1 MRWTLLTI
9 AIAGFFASPARAADD
24 VMAGF
29 YGNTALATGGMADL
43 HIYYRPDHTFLMDV
57 PAFHM
62 QFRGTWK
69 IAGSEVCRTYEKA
82 PPGADNPSCTPAHAR
97 KVGDT
102 WTVTT
107 GSETRT
113 VTLLKGIQ

>member
-1 MRWTLLTI
+1 MRQILLTI
-9 AIAGFFASPARAADD
+9 TAAGLLASPAWAADD

-29 YGNTALATGGMADL
+29 YGNTVVASGGMADV

-62 QFRGTWK
+62 EFRGTWK
-69 IAGSEVCRTYEKA
+69 LVGSDICRTYDKP